1 MSSPAAVY
9 RSAWSPEM
17 RQRLSNELQGYGNC
31 LRQYVSKNG
40 DVVTINAAGYKNCGG
55 GIRQTMRQFM
65 RG

>member
-1 MSSPAAVY
+1 
-9 RSAWSPEM
+9 M